1 MPRCDRGEGLCRVHR
16 MELLTPDEMGRADA
30 FTIAADVAGIVLM
43 ERAGCAVARV
53 AAEATPVGSRV
64 LVLCGPGNN
73 GGDGFV
79 AARLLAGAGYRVRVA
94 LLGARE
100 RLRGDAAVM
109 AGRWRGPVEA
119 AAGAELER
127 VDLIVDA
134 LFGAGLARDLD
145 GEARALVERV
155 NASGLPV
162 VAVDLPSGIDGATG
176 AVRGAAIQARWSVTF
191 FRPKPGH
198 LLLPGRLHGGQLSVA
213 GIGILPEA
221 LVAIAPRA
229 FENLPDLWGGHFPV
243 PRPEGH
249 KYTRGH
255 LVAVSGPVQAT
266 GATRLAARAALRAG
280 AGLVTVACPAQA
292 LPIHAANLSAVMVRP
307 VEDAAGLARLLADRR
322 LSTLVLG
329 PGLGVGQGA
338 RDRLVACHDRR
349 LVLDADLLTSFR
361 GDVDTL
367 AGLIKASPAVVATPH
382 DGEFARLFE
391 GCPQVLEAP
400 SKLERA
406 RAGAVRLGATLLLK
420 GPDTVVASPDGRAA
434 IAANAPP
441 WLATAGAGDVL
452 SGITGGL
459 LAQGMPPFEAAAA
472 AVWLHGEAARE
483 AGPGLV
489 ADDLVDALR
498 PVYRRLYAAL
508 GAPV

>member
-1 MPRCDRGEGLCRVHR
+1 
-16 MELLTPDEMGRADA
+16 MELLTPAEMTRADA
-30 FTIAADVAGIVLM
+30 LTIAAGVPGAVLM
-43 ERAGCAVARV
+43 ERAGEAVAR
-53 AAEATPVGSRV
+53 AAARV
-64 LVLCGPGNN
+64 TIAGGRLLVLCGPGNN

-79 AARLLAGAGYRVRVA
+79 AARLLAAAGYRVRLA
-94 LLGARE
+94 RLGGRDA
-100 RLRGDAAVM
+100 LRGDAALM
-109 AGRWRGPVEA
+109 AGRWSGAVEGIDA
-119 AAGAELER
+119 SLEG
-127 VDLIVDA
+127 VDLIIDA

-145 GEARALVERV
+145 GAAQALVERV
-155 NASGLPV
+155 NAARLPV
-162 VAVDLPSGIDGATG
+162 LAVDLPSGIDGATG
-176 AVRGAAIQARWSVTF
+176 AVRGAAITARWSVTF

-198 LLLPGRLHGGQLSVA
+198 VLLPGRLHAGEVSVA
-213 GIGILPEA
+213 DIGIRAEVLAEIRPQTCENVPA
-221 LVAIAPRA
+221 LWAG
-229 FENLPDLWGGHFPV
+229 LFPV
-243 PRPEGH
+243 PAVDGH

-255 LVAVSGPVQAT
+255 LVAVSGPAQAT

-307 VEDAAGLARLLADRR
+307 VEDAAGLAHLLDDRR
-322 LSTLVLG
+322 LATLVLG

-338 RDRLVACHDRR
+338 RDRLEVCRDRR
-349 LVLDADLLTSFR
+349 LVLDADLLTSFKADA
-361 GDVDTL
+361 GTL
-367 AGLIKASPAVVATPH
+367 ARLIAASPAAVATPH

-391 GCPQVLEAP
+391 GDAEVLEAP
-400 SKLERA
+400 SRLERA

-452 SGITGGL
+452 AGIIGGL

-472 AVWLHGEAARE
+472 AVWLHGEAARQ

-489 ADDLVDALR
+489 ADDLIDALR
-498 PVYRRLYAAL
+498 PVYRQLFDRLAAR
-508 GAPV
+508 

>member
-1 MPRCDRGEGLCRVHR
+1 

-30 FTIAADVAGIVLM
+30 FTIHAGVPGAELM
-43 ERAGCAVARV
+43 ERAGLAVARV
-53 AAEATPVGSRV
+53 AAQALSVGSRV

-79 AARLLAGAGYRVRVA
+79 AARLLAGAGYRVRLA
-94 LLGARE
+94 LLGE
-100 RLRGDAAVM
+100 RDTLRGDAATM
-109 AGRWRGPVEA
+109 AGRWDGAVEPA
-119 AAGAELER
+119 VGASFEG

-145 GEARALVERV
+145 GDARALVERV
-155 NASGLPV
+155 TESGLPV
-162 VAVDLPSGIDGATG
+162 LAVDLPSGIDGATG
-176 AVRGAAIQARWSVTF
+176 AVRGAAVKARWSVTF

-198 LLLPGRLHGGQLSVA
+198 LLLPGRLHAGALTVA
-213 GIGILPEA
+213 EIGIDPAA
-221 LVAIAPRA
+221 LDEINPRA
-229 FENLPDLWGGHFPV
+229 FENVPALWESHFPV
-243 PRPEGH
+243 PRTDGH

-255 LVAVSGPVQAT
+255 LVAVSGPAQAT

-280 AGLVTVACPAQA
+280 AGLVTVACPATA
-292 LPIHAANLSAVMVRP
+292 LPIHAANLSAIMVRP
-307 VEDAAGLARLLADRR
+307 ADDAADLARLLADRR
-322 LSTLVLG
+322 LTTLVLG

-338 RDRLVACHDRR
+338 RDRLVACADRR
-349 LVLDADLLTSFR
+349 LVLDADLITSFK

-367 AGLIKASPAVVATPH
+367 AALIGNSPAAIATPH
-382 DGEFARLFE
+382 DGEFARLFDR
-391 GCPQVLEAP
+391 CPDILGAP

-406 RAGAVRLGATLLLK
+406 RAGAARLGAVIVLK

-452 SGITGGL
+452 AGIAGGL
-459 LAQGMPPFEAAAA
+459 LAQGMPAFEAAVA

-489 ADDLVDALR
+489 ADDLIDALP
-498 PVYRRLYAAL
+498 PVYRRLFAEL
-508 GAPV
+508 GVPI